1 MVIGAGVVGL
11 ATARALA
18 LAGREVLVL
27 EAQRSIG
34 METSSR
40 NSEVI
45 HAGIYYPTDTLK
57 ARLCVA
63 GRNMLYDYAEEKAV
77 EFRRVGKL
85 IVAVAAEELGALSKY
100 EAQANSNGVTDL
112 RRLTAEET
120 RQLEPSVRCVAAV
133 LSPSSGIIDS
143 HALMLAFQADLE
155 ARRGIVACNS
165 TVVGGEVGED
175 QVLLEIDGASRLSLR
190 ARAVV
195 NCAGLEAQ
203 AVSSALKSVAPQSIP
218 KRFLAKGHYF
228 SLTGRAPFQHLVY
241 PMADAA
247 GLGTHVTL
255 DLGGKARF
263 GPDVQWVDKVDYSFD
278 ESRKG
283 EFVRAIRRYYPE
295 LDDSRLQPSYTGI
308 RPKIS
313 GPGQSAADFCIR
325 GPADHSGHAYVALY
339 GIESPGLTASMAIG
353 EYVQALLV
361 RRGASL
367 QHGPPASLDQRS

>member
-1 MVIGAGVVGL
+1 
-11 ATARALA
+11 
-18 LAGREVLVL
+18 
-27 EAQRSIG
+27 
-34 METSSR
+34 
-40 NSEVI
+40 
-45 HAGIYYPTDTLK
+45 
-57 ARLCVA
+57 
-63 GRNMLYDYAEEKAV
+63 
-77 EFRRVGKL
+77 
-85 IVAVAAEELGALSKY
+85 
-100 EAQANSNGVTDL
+100 
-112 RRLTAEET
+112 
-120 RQLEPSVRCVAAV
+120 
-133 LSPSSGIIDS
+133 
-143 HALMLAFQADLE
+143 
-155 ARRGIVACNS
+155 
-165 TVVGGEVGED
+165 
-175 QVLLEIDGASRLSLR
+175 
-190 ARAVV
+190 
-195 NCAGLEAQ
+195 
-203 AVSSALKSVAPQSIP
+203 
-218 KRFLAKGHYF
+218 
-228 SLTGRAPFQHLVY
+228 
-241 PMADAA
+241 MADAA